1 MHIVLG
7 TPSWPREKSSSGIV
21 TYVDN
26 LRLDLIAKGHKVS
39 IIVLGGSDEDLGP
52 DVFWP
57 TRTLGFK
64 FQTKLMR
71 LLGKPGWAHENWG
84 VMIAAALNKLH
95 RHSPIDVFEVEESFG
110 WCGKIKRH
118 ISIPMVVKLH
128 GPTFLVSPL
137 HDHSDNAHKQ
147 RIEHE
152 GLALQMQ
159 ECITSPSKC
168 TLDDTLR
175 NYSLRPKYSA
185 HIVNSL
191 AEHKDLPL
199 WSASSHDRNQLLFV
213 GRFDRIKGA
222 DIVLKAFALLIKEK
236 PQLRLVFVGPDSGL
250 VDDDGIKWSALD
262 YAKQLFAFEDSQKIS
277 FLGKQP
283 PSTIERLRAQSA
295 LVIIA
300 SRWESQSY
308 TTLEAMLQGCPV
320 VASASGGIAEL
331 ISDGQSGRLFQ
342 NENPESLAN
351 AVADV
356 LSSTVQAAALGAS
369 ARQYVQAMHAPS
381 RVAEA
386 TLVAY
391 ANAIKLH
398 ASHIAVK

>member
-52 DVFWP
+52 DVIWP

-64 FQTKLMR
+64 IQAKLMR
-71 LLGKPGWAHENWG
+71 VLGRPGWAHEHWG

-95 RHSPIDVFEVEESFG
+95 LRSPIDVFEVEESFG
-110 WCGKIKRH
+110 WCGKIKQH
-118 ISIPMVVKLH
+118 IGFPMVVKLH

-137 HDHSDNAHKQ
+137 NDHSDDAHRQ

-152 GLALQMQ
+152 GISLRMQ
-159 ECITSPSKC
+159 DCITSPSKC

-175 NYSLRPKYSA
+175 YYSLQPKYSA

-191 AEHKDLPL
+191 SEPKDLPL
-199 WSASSHDRNQLLFV
+199 WSASNHDKNQLLFV

-222 DIVLKAFALLIKEK
+222 DIVLKAFALLIKAK
-236 PQLRLVFVGPDSGL
+236 PQLRLIFVGPDSGL
-250 VDDDGIKWSALD
+250 VDEDGVKWSALD
-262 YAKQLFAFEDSQKIS
+262 YSKHLFNPSDLQKIS

-283 PSTIERLRAQSA
+283 PPAIEKLRAQSA
-295 LVIIA
+295 LVIVA

-320 VASASGGIAEL
+320 VASATGGMGEIIIDAQT
-331 ISDGQSGRLFQ
+331 GHLFES
-342 NENPESLAN
+342 ENPDSLATTISSVLENTTKAATLGKN
-351 AVADV
+351 A
-356 LSSTVQAAALGAS
+356 
-369 ARQYVQAMHAPS
+369 RRYVQEMHAPS
-381 RVAEA
+381 LVADA

-391 ANAIKLH
+391 SNAKKLH
-398 ASHIAVK
+398 YSSKAA

>member
-1 MHIVLG
+1 
-7 TPSWPREKSSSGIV
+7 V

-52 DVFWP
+52 DVIWP

-64 FQTKLMR
+64 VQAKLTR

-95 RHSPIDVFEVEESFG
+95 RRSPIDVFEVEESFG
-110 WCGKIKRH
+110 WCGKIKQH
-118 ISIPMVVKLH
+118 ISFPMVVKLH

-137 HDHSDNAHKQ
+137 SDHSDEAHKQ

-152 GLALQMQ
+152 GMALSMQ
-159 ECITSPSKC
+159 DCITSPSKC

-175 NYSLRPKYSA
+175 YYSLHPKYSA

-191 AEHKDLPL
+191 AEPQDLPL
-199 WSASSHDRNQLLFV
+199 WSASNHDKNQLLFV

-222 DIVLKAFALLIKEK
+222 DVVLKAFALLIKAK
-236 PQLRLVFVGPDSGL
+236 PQLRLIFVGPDSGL
-250 VDDDGIKWSALD
+250 IDDDGVKWSALD
-262 YAKQLFAFEDSQKIS
+262 YAQNLFNANDLQKIS
-277 FLGKQP
+277 FLGKQT
-283 PSTIERLRAQSA
+283 PSVIEKLRAQSA

-320 VASASGGIAEL
+320 VASATGGMGEIIVDAET
-331 ISDGQSGRLFQ
+331 GNLFES
-342 NENPESLAN
+342 ENPKSLAT
-351 AVADV
+351 AI
-356 LSSTVQAAALGAS
+356 STVLENIDKAATLGEK
-369 ARQYVQAMHAPS
+369 ARRYVQEMHAPS
-381 RVAEA
+381 LVAEA

-391 ANAIKLH
+391 STAMKLH
-398 ASHIAVK
+398 TSNSAVQ

>member
-7 TPSWPREKSSSGIV
+7 TPGWPREKSSSGIV

-52 DVFWP
+52 DVIWP

-64 FQTKLMR
+64 IQAKLMR
-71 LLGKPGWAHENWG
+71 IVGRPGWAHEHWG

-95 RHSPIDVFEVEESFG
+95 LRSPIDVFEVEESFG
-110 WCGKIKRH
+110 WCGKIKQH
-118 ISIPMVVKLH
+118 ISFPMVVKLH

-137 HDHSDNAHKQ
+137 NDHSDDAHRK

-152 GLALQMQ
+152 GMSLRMQ
-159 ECITSPSKC
+159 DCITSPSKC

-175 NYSLRPKYSA
+175 YYSLQPKYSA

-191 AEHKDLPL
+191 SEPQDLPL
-199 WSASSHDRNQLLFV
+199 WSASNHDKNQLLFV

-222 DIVLKAFALLIKEK
+222 DIVLKAFALLVKAK
-236 PQLRLVFVGPDSGL
+236 PQLRLIFVGPDSGF
-250 VDDDGIKWSALD
+250 VDEDGVKWSALD
-262 YAKQLFAFEDSQKIS
+262 YAKHLFNPSDLQKIS

-283 PSTIERLRAQSA
+283 PPAIEKLRAQSA
-295 LVIIA
+295 LVIVA

-320 VASASGGIAEL
+320 VASATGGMGEIIIDAQT
-331 ISDGQSGRLFQ
+331 GHLFES
-342 NENPESLAN
+342 ENPESLATTISSVLKNTTKAATLGEN
-351 AVADV
+351 A
-356 LSSTVQAAALGAS
+356 
-369 ARQYVQAMHAPS
+369 RRYVQEMHAPS
-381 RVAEA
+381 LVAGA
-386 TLVAY
+386 NLVAY
-391 ANAIKLH
+391 SNAIKLH
-398 ASHIAVK
+398 YSSSAA